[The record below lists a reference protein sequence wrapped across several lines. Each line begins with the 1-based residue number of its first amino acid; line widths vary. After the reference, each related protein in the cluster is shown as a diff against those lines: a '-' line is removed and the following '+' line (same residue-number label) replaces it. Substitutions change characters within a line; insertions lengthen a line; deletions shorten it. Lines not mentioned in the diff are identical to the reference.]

1 MNNEVKKALKELEM
15 KASIILAT
23 CECIFDD
30 ILDVEE
36 STDLFVIESAFEAI
50 KRLAGEGYKMTQ
62 EVWDLFDEEEE
73 QK

>member
-1 MNNEVKKALKELEM
+1 MNDEVKKALKKLEM
-15 KASIILAT
+15 KASNILTT
-23 CECIFDD
+23 CECILDD

-50 KRLAGEGYKMTQ
+50 KRRAEEGYKMTQ

-73 QK
+73 

>member
-1 MNNEVKKALKELEM
+1 MNEEVKKALKELEM
-15 KASIILAT
+15 KASNILTT
-23 CECIFDD
+23 CECILDD

-50 KRLAGEGYKMTQ
+50 KRRAEEGYKMTQ

-73 QK
+73 

>member
-1 MNNEVKKALKELEM
+1 MNDDVKKALKELEM
-15 KASIILAT
+15 KASNILTT
-23 CECIFDD
+23 CECILDD

-50 KRLAGEGYKMTQ
+50 KRRAEEGYKMTQ

-73 QK
+73 

>member
-15 KASIILAT
+15 KASNILT
-23 CECIFDD
+23 ICECMLDD
-30 ILDVEE
+30 ILDVEG

-50 KRLAGEGYKMTQ
+50 KRRAEEGYKMTQ

-73 QK
+73 